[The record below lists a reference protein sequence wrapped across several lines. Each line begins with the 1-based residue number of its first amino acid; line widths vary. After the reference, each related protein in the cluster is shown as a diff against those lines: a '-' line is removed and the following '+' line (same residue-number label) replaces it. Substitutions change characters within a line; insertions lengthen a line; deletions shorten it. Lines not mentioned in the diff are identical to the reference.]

1 MHLKTR
7 LALPDNL
14 SLVST
19 QSKLESDT
27 SQGWFT
33 TPIKLRFLYFLF
45 MNVKKKTMKKEL
57 YKLGSLH
64 SLCHE
69 W

>member
-1 MHLKTR
+1 MHLKTK
-7 LALPDNL
+7 LGLPGNL

-33 TPIKLRFLYFLF
+33 TQSSFDFFIFSLYER
-45 MNVKKKTMKKEL
+45 KKEN
-57 YKLGSLH
+57 
-64 SLCHE
+64 HE
-69 W
+69 ERII